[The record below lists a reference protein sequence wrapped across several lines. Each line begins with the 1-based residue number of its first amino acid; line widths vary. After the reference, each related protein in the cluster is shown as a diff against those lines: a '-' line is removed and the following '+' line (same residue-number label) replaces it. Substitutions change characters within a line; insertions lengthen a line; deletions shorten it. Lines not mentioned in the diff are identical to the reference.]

1 MRRERRSKL
10 QFYETSVNKTCPN
23 AIKNASVASV
33 AAGNGSSFRFGL
45 TG

>member
-23 AIKNASVASV
+23 AIKNASVA
-33 AAGNGSSFRFGL
+33 AGNGSSFRFGL